1 MADITRHGSLTEKFL
16 NKHLNKKGVNKI
28 TNKLDDLSGTTK
40 GFEGLGAAGFGFAA
54 LAGIGVPIRLNQGE
68 GLGEAVGKEILEDMK
83 YTMAPE
89 LFVAEMGK
97 IATMTQGE
105 DKSQSPLQSELQSV
119 ANKIAVFAVIV
130 ALGIFG
136 ISIYQGYGL
145 DFALIYALGIAVA
158 VVPQALPMQ
167 VTVALS
173 QGVNRLAGKNAVVK
187 KLSSAETL
195 GSTNVICTDKTGT
208 VTKNEMPVKKV

>member
-97 IATMTQGE
+97 IATDVYPKLNRAMEAKRSFNMNYNFLGGSNEYMDTQANYTSRAQGMQAMKLNRMQMASLGGE
-105 DKSQSPLQSELQSV
+105 ARKHH
-119 ANKIAVFAVIV
+119 
-130 ALGIFG
+130 
-136 ISIYQGYGL
+136 
-145 DFALIYALGIAVA
+145 
-158 VVPQALPMQ
+158 
-167 VTVALS
+167 
-173 QGVNRLAGKNAVVK
+173 
-187 KLSSAETL
+187 
-195 GSTNVICTDKTGT
+195 
-208 VTKNEMPVKKV
+208 KVY